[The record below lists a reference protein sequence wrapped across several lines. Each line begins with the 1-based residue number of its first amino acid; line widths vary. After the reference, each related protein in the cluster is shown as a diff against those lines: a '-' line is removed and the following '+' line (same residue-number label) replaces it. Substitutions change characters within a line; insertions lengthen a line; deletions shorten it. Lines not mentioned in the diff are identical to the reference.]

1 MFCKLGEFPPNKY
14 WKIGMNFTPLLLLTP
29 ENIYWSPPACPSFW
43 TIPKGVCEL
52 KQRSVV
58 PQKCEGAAFSGH
70 RSNSSSNGSKQHPKQ
85 MVRSHCYISNLAIAG
100 KFNKPFPFFCWNLL
114 PLLRI
119 IITSVYL
126 TSLNNQISRFN
137 KKLAMPINE
146 EMPWIQHF
154 LKQFWHKVLYRH
166 QQ

>member
-1 MFCKLGEFPPNKY
+1 MFCKLGEFSPNKY
-14 WKIGMNFTPLLLLTP
+14 WNIGMNFTPLLLLTP

-100 KFNKPFPFFCWNLL
+100 LVLFVFEWQKTLL
-114 PLLRI
+114 ILAMRWSDWI
-119 IITSVYL
+119 YCNTSSRCL
-126 TSLNNQISRFN
+126 IISRDKNLFHLVI
-137 KKLAMPINE
+137 KTLSVAGLAQLPA
-146 EMPWIQHF
+146 H
-154 LKQFWHKVLYRH
+154 LS
-166 QQ
+166 